1 MADITAEIDLDSV
14 IDRLLEG
21 ELASPKKE
29 NMFPSWLF
37 EMFLRSGLFFLSS
50 SFTFF
55 SLLFFV
61 MWDDGSAGFI
71 HVAFDDAGDYGFMA
85 FL

>member
-37 EMFLRSGLFFLSS
+37 EMFFAVWAFLSFFIIYLFFL
-50 SFTFF
+50 T
-55 SLLFFV
+55 LFC
-61 MWDDGSAGFI
+61 
-71 HVAFDDAGDYGFMA
+71 HVGRWECWLYSCCI
-85 FL
+85 

>member
-21 ELASPKKE
+21 ELASPKKK

-37 EMFLRSGLFFLSS
+37 ERFLRSGFFLSS
-50 SFTFF
+50 S
-55 SLLFFV
+55 LPLFFTSFFFGHLGLRRR
-61 MWDDGSAGFI
+61 WEC
-71 HVAFDDAGDYGFMA
+71 
-85 FL
+85 